1 MKLTLKHKSRAIIAS
16 SLVALFFLLHYYVY
30 LGVPFLRDGGYTT
43 IPLLQSYTDSPVE
56 LQELVLCEQKHPTY
70 LNPFQK
76 IEYSY
81 QVVEGE
87 TYSECNI
94 VERAGSIFTS
104 NMEPIQ
110 GDPKDYFDGESG
122 NEGMFMRGNVSNDYA
137 NLTFFVVQY
146 AIIAGFLFVIL
157 REEKR
162 K

>member
-1 MKLTLKHKSRAIIAS
+1 MKFSLKHKSHAIIAS

-30 LGVPFLRDGGYTT
+30 LGVPLFRDGGYTT
-43 IPLLQSYTDSPVE
+43 VPLLQGYTDSPVDLE
-56 LQELVLCEQKHPTY
+56 ELVLCEEKRPSY
-70 LNPFQK
+70 LNPLQK

-94 VERAGSIFTS
+94 VERASSIFTS

-110 GDPKDYFDGESG
+110 GDPKDYFDEQK
-122 NEGMFMRGNVSNDYA
+122 EGPFMRGNVSNDYA
-137 NLTFFVVQY
+137 NLTFFIVQY

-157 REEKR
+157 REEK
-162 K
+162 KK